1 MEERKKH
8 MTSSEQW
15 SLLGEQ
21 ILSQARQELF
31 LSMRQL
37 FPALSKFKFRAESR
51 FRYLAD
57 DAQTI
62 YFNPIRLSQEYE
74 DRPVKVNRAFLHI
87 TLHALFLTCFPPVG
101 VNRPLWDLASDIQT
115 EYIID
120 GLDSEATRL
129 PVNEAKEGVYRD
141 LIAKIHVLSAGSI
154 YQYLKSRP
162 DWEIQ
167 VAALT
172 PVFEVDDHSLWYR
185 NSRKDQKERQQE
197 EENRKNWKKEARTLA
212 ASLPSPAHG
221 RGDGRQRLAKLLGA
235 ASHTKSSYRE
245 FLRKFTERREE
256 MKVDL
261 DSFDY
266 GYYELGL
273 DLYGNIPLLE
283 ELEYR
288 DTEKIGDF
296 CIVLDTSGSCSGEVL
311 ARFLSETLAILSDE
325 ASFFKETRIHIIQCD
340 NQIQDDR
347 VLKNRQD
354 VSGLLRELREKQ
366 FRVKGYGG
374 TDFRPAFRYVDG
386 LVREKKLTKLRG
398 MLYFT
403 DGYGIYPK
411 ERPSWNTCFV
421 LSGDYDSEIHVP
433 GWAIR
438 MQLGAWEDF
447 ENEHQES

>member
-1 MEERKKH
+1 MAERKRPT
-8 MTSSEQW
+8 TSSESW

-37 FPALSKFKFRAESR
+37 FPALSRFRFKAESR

-57 DAQTI
+57 DAETI
-62 YFNPIRLSQEYE
+62 YFNPIRLSQEYK
-74 DRPVKVNRAFLHI
+74 DQPVRVNRAFLHI
-87 TLHALFLTCFPPVG
+87 TLEALFFACFPPEE
-101 VNRPLWDLASDIQT
+101 VNRALWDLAVDIQT
-115 EYIID
+115 EYMID
-120 GLDSEATRL
+120 GLDSQATRL
-129 PVNEAKEGVYRD
+129 PVNEQKEGVYRE
-141 LIAKIHVLSAGSI
+141 LLSEIHVLSAGSI

-167 VAALT
+167 AAALT
-172 PVFEVDDHSLWYR
+172 PVFEVDDHCLWYR
-185 NSRKDQKERQQE
+185 EKKNDKDRQQE
-197 EENRKNWKKEARTLA
+197 EEDRKNWKKEARTLA
-212 ASLPSPAHG
+212 ASLPAPARG
-221 RGDGRQRLAKLLGA
+221 RGDGRSRLVKLLGA
-235 ASHTKSSYRE
+235 AAHRKSSYRE

-256 MKVDL
+256 MKIDP

-273 DLYGNIPLLE
+273 DLYGSIPLIE

-296 CIVLDTSGSCSGEVL
+296 CIVLDTSGSCGGDVL
-311 ARFLSETLAILSDE
+311 ARFLSETLNILSDE
-325 ASFFKETRIHIIQCD
+325 ASFFADTRIHVIQCD

-354 VSGLLRELREKQ
+354 TETLLKELKDKNYK
-366 FRVKGYGG
+366 VKGYGG
-374 TDFRPAFRYVDG
+374 TDFRPAFHYVND
-386 LVREKKLTKLRG
+386 LIARKKLTKLRG

-421 LSGDYDSEIHVP
+421 LTGDYDSEIHVP
-433 GWAIR
+433 GWAVR

-447 ENEHQES
+447 KDEHQES